1 MSVMGNR
8 RGRRGILN
16 TIVSSLP
23 NDKAKR
29 RAGNMPAKK
38 DDADRRVRLSAMFGG
53 CSQRTT
59 ASLPTV
65 VGVA

>member
-1 MSVMGNR
+1 MPALTAGHFGYALSVR
-8 RGRRGILN
+8 RFKGVPAR
-16 TIVSSLP
+16 TMTP

-53 CSQRTT
+53 CRQRT
-59 ASLPTV
+59 AV
-65 VGVA
+65 